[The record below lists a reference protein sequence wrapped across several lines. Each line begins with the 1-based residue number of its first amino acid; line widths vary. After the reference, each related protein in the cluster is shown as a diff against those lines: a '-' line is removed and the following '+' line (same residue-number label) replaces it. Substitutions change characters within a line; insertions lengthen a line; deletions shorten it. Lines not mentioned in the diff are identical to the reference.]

1 MTQISVAKNLKALAK
16 GARHLLV
23 LAPSKSVTGKKRAK
37 LLGKRLDDAI
47 EAMVKEAPRGGMA
60 AVLSTMNSKDPGRLS
75 VGVLPNKV
83 SRHGCP
89 ARGESIRRCVDKA
102 GLGSRGRAGILLVL
116 DDAAHVTAA
125 LNAVGR
131 ALPQYSGRS
140 GKASSLKVQVFC
152 VDATGAAI
160 EIDERAL
167 AILHAA
173 RDSAELVDTPPTELN
188 PKEYAR
194 RVKEML
200 KPIAGVTL
208 KEVVGNKL
216 LDEGLRGI
224 HSVGRAAV
232 EAPRMLVATYTP
244 ESGSGKH
251 IALVGKGITYDTG
264 GLNLKISGNMS
275 SMKCDMGGSAAV
287 LGAFRVLASQ
297 GCPHTVSLI
306 MCMAENAIG
315 PASYKPDDIIEMHSG
330 KMVEINNTDAEGRL
344 LLADGV
350 SYAARVL
357 ECDIVIDAAT
367 LTGAQLI
374 TTGKLHGAVFS
385 NDEALEQTLVSSGY
399 AMGDLAHAMLFVP
412 ELLQEEFRSRV
423 ADMTNSVGNRMNAQS
438 SCAAQF
444 VYSHLADTRAKWAQI
459 DLAGPAFP
467 FGRGSGYGVALLV
480 DAVHQL

>member
-1 MTQISVAKNLKALAK
+1 MTQISAAKNLKALAK
-16 GARHLLV
+16 GARHVLV
-23 LAPSKSVTGKKRAK
+23 LAPSSAITGKKRAK
-37 LLGKRLDDAI
+37 LFGKRTDDVL
-47 EAMVKEAPRGGMA
+47 EAMAKEAPRGGMG
-60 AVLSTMNSKDPGRLS
+60 AVFSTLHSKDPGRLS

-89 ARGESIRRCVDKA
+89 ARGESIRRCVEKA
-102 GLGSRGRAGILLVL
+102 SLGSRGRAGVVLVL
-116 DDAAHVTAA
+116 DDASHVTAA
-125 LNAVGR
+125 INAVGR

-140 GKASSLKVQVFC
+140 GKPSSLKVQVFC
-152 VDATGAAI
+152 VDSTGAPI
-160 EIDERAL
+160 EIEERSL
-167 AILHAA
+167 AIVSAA

-200 KPIAGVTL
+200 KPVAGVTI

-224 HSVGRAAV
+224 HSVGRTAV

-264 GLNLKISGNMS
+264 GLNIKVGGNMA

-287 LGAFRVLASQ
+287 LGAFRVLAAH
-297 GCPHTVSLI
+297 GCSHTVSLV

-315 PASYKPDDIIEMHSG
+315 PASYKPDDILEMHSG
-330 KMVEINNTDAEGRL
+330 KTVEINNTDAEGRL

-357 ECDIVIDAAT
+357 ECDVVIDAAT
-367 LTGAQLI
+367 LTGAQLV

-385 NDEALEQTLVSSGY
+385 NDEELEQLVVSSGY
-399 AMGDLAHAMLFVP
+399 ASGDPAHAMLFVP

-444 VYSHLADTRAKWAQI
+444 VYSHIADTRVKWCQI

-467 FGRGSGYGVALLV
+467 FGRGTGYGVALLAN
-480 DAVHQL
+480 AVQRI

>member
-1 MTQISVAKNLKALAK
+1 
-16 GARHLLV
+16 
-23 LAPSKSVTGKKRAK
+23 
-37 LLGKRLDDAI
+37 
-47 EAMVKEAPRGGMA
+47 APRGGMA

-160 EIDERAL
+160 EI
-167 AILHAA
+167 
-173 RDSAELVDTPPTELN
+173 
-188 PKEYAR
+188 
-194 RVKEML
+194 
-200 KPIAGVTL
+200 
-208 KEVVGNKL
+208 NKL

>member
-1 MTQISVAKNLKALAK
+1 VTQISAAKNLKALAK
-16 GARHLLV
+16 GARHILV
-23 LAPSKSVTGKKRAK
+23 LAPAKSVTGKKRAK
-37 LLGKRLDDAI
+37 LFGKRLDDVL
-47 EAMVKEAPRGGMA
+47 ETMCKEAPRGGLA
-60 AVLSTMNSKDPGRLS
+60 AVLSTLNAKDPNRLS
-75 VGVLPNKV
+75 LGVLPNTV

-89 ARGESIRRCVDKA
+89 ARGESIRRCVEKA
-102 GLGSRGRAGILLVL
+102 SLGSRGRAGIVLVL

-125 LNAVGR
+125 INAVGR
-131 ALPQYSGRS
+131 SLPQYSGRS
-140 GKASSLKVQVFC
+140 GKPSTLKVQIAC
-152 VDATGAAI
+152 VDSTGAPL

-167 AILHAA
+167 SILGAS
-173 RDSAELVDTPPTELN
+173 RDSAELVDMPPTELN
-188 PKEYAR
+188 PREYAR

-200 KPIAGVTL
+200 KPVVGVTI

-224 HSVGRAAV
+224 HSVGRTAI

-251 IALVGKGITYDTG
+251 IALVGKGVTYDTG
-264 GLNLKISGNMS
+264 GLNIKVGGSMA

-287 LGAFRVLASQ
+287 LGAFRVLASH
-297 GCPHTVSLI
+297 GCPHTVSLV

-330 KMVEINNTDAEGRL
+330 KTVEINNTDAEGRL

-367 LTGAQLI
+367 LTGAQLV
-374 TTGKLHGAVFS
+374 TTGKLHAAVFS
-385 NDEALEQTLVSSGY
+385 NDEALEELMVSSAY
-399 AMGDLAHAMLFVP
+399 ASGDLAHAMLFVP
-412 ELLQEEFRSRV
+412 ELFQEEFRSRV

-444 VYSHLADTRAKWAQI
+444 VYSHIADTGVKWCQI

-467 FGRGSGYGVALLV
+467 FGRGSGYGVALLAE
-480 DAVHQL
+480 AVRRI